1 MHQEQFGGVEAGGT
15 KFICAVGTGPDGLTD
30 IKTFDTTTPEET
42 LGHTVSFFRRHSDLT
57 AVGIGSFGPLDPDPS
72 SASFGYITSTPKVGW
87 ANTDFAGR
95 LRSELGVRVAFD
107 TDVNAA
113 ALGEHRWG
121 AATGLDTF
129 IYLTVGTGVGGGGLC
144 RGRRLRGLVHP
155 EMGHLR
161 VPRAAGDTFRGVCP
175 YHGDCLE
182 GMTSGPAVRARSGL
196 PPDELEP
203 DHPAWTF
210 QVHYLSM
217 ALVNYI
223 CVLSPERVILG
234 GGVMNQ
240 RHLFPRIR
248 ERVQLLLNG
257 YIQTASILDAIE
269 SYIVPPLLGNRSG
282 VLGAIALAQEACEP
296 AD

>member
-1 MHQEQFGGVEAGGT
+1 MHHEPFGGVEAGGT
-15 KFICAVGTGPDGLTD
+15 KFICAVGTGPDDLTD
-30 IKTFDTTTPEET
+30 IETFDTTTPEET
-42 LGHTVSFFRRHSDLT
+42 LDRTVSFFRRHSDLA
-57 AVGIGSFGPLDPDPS
+57 AVGIGSFGPLDPDPE
-72 SASFGYITSTPKVGW
+72 SASFGYITSTPKEGW
-87 ANTDFAGR
+87 ANIDFAGR

-129 IYLTVGTGVGGGGLC
+129 MYLTVGTGVGGGGLC

-182 GMTSGPAVRARSGL
+182 GMTSGPAVRARSGR
-196 PPDELEP
+196 PSDELEP
-203 DHPAWTF
+203 DDPAWTF

-223 CVLSPERVILG
+223 CVLSPERIILG

-248 ERVQLLLNG
+248 QRVQLLLNG
-257 YIQTASILDAIE
+257 YIQASPILNTIDT
-269 SYIVPPLLGNRSG
+269 YIVPPLLGNRSG
-282 VLGAIALAQEACEP
+282 VLGAIALAKEVCEP